1 MAEPHFGTTRSGHD
15 VHLRTSDHHPASSR
29 YQRFNKRLA
38 LVMTANIGTMTA
50 FWVFWGLC
58 FTILPSVLHAM
69 GVGSLPLVPRIM
81 LSFGFNLL
89 GTWLFSTC
97 FQLTLLPALM
107 VGQNLQNEAADA
119 RAAKTFEDVE
129 ALATAQAA
137 DHVLLRAVADH
148 LGVVVPEAAASSAGA

>member
-1 MAEPHFGTTRSGHD
+1 MTHPHFGTTRAGHH
-15 VHLRTSDHHPASSR
+15 VHLRTVDHLPTETR
-29 YQRFNKRLA
+29 YQRVNKRLA
-38 LVMTANIGTMTA
+38 LALTKNVGSMTA
-50 FWVFWGLC
+50 FWAFWVLC
-58 FTILPSVLHAM
+58 FTILPSVLHSM
-69 GVGSLPLVPRIM
+69 GIAHLGLIPTFM

-129 ALATAQAA
+129 ALAQAQAA
-137 DHVLLRAVADH
+137 DHVLLQAVVDH
-148 LGVVVPEAAASSAGA
+148 LGVTVPEKASN